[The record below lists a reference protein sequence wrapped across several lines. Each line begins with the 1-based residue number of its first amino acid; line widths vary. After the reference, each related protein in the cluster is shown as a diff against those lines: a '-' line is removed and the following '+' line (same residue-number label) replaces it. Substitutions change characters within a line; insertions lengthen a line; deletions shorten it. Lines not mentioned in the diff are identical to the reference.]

1 MGMNTNVTIAARL
14 KKAREQKGLSQKK
27 LADLCGWAQSRIG
40 NYESGSRSI
49 GIDDAITMA
58 DALGISA
65 VELVFGEDITESWLS
80 PKQRKLLAL
89 YNQLPDS
96 EQDRMFDLFQVRLK
110 ELDEYVE
117 KYLRGRF
124 KESD

>member
-1 MGMNTNVTIAARL
+1 MNTNVTIAARL

-49 GIDDAITMA
+49 GIDDALTMA

-80 PKQRKLLAL
+80 PKHRKLLAL
-89 YNQLPDS
+89 YNQLPES

-117 KYLRGRF
+117 KYLRGRL
-124 KESD
+124 KETD